1 MKNDG
6 IKSPYLK
13 VQRENV
19 IIHRMNEIERK
30 RKRKVLKKKYRN

>member
-19 IIHRMNEIERK
+19 IIHRKNEWIRT
-30 RKRKVLKKKYRN
+30 KKKGVEKEI